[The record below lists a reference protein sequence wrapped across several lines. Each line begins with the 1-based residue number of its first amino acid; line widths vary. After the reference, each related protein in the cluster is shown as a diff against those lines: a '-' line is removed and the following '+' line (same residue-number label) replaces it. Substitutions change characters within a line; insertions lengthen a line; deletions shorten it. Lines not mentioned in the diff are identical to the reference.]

1 MSSAKLMKVHEEI
14 ADGRIL
20 RWGDIAT
27 LEYGRALR
35 THGEGHGRVRV
46 FGTNGPIGWA
56 SEALVTRSTVI
67 VGRKGAYRGVHY
79 SAEPCFVIDTAF
91 YVKPKVEFDM
101 RWAYYQLL
109 TQNINE
115 LDSGSAIP
123 STTRESFY
131 GLPVFFPSL
140 AEQRRIARILGS
152 LDDKI
157 ELNRRMCATLEEMA
171 RAIFRSWF
179 VDFDPVRAKVAAIAE
194 GRDPERAAMA
204 VISGKKE
211 EDLDTLPSEALASL
225 RATAAHFPSS
235 FADSE
240 AGEIP
245 EGWSPGSFGEIAV
258 QRRRNASVADIDP
271 EEPHVGLE
279 HFTRASL
286 ALFDWGVGR
295 GLESQKFR
303 FERGEV
309 LFGKLRPYFHKV
321 CIAPVSGVCSTDVV
335 VLSPVRPDWTSYMR
349 LVVSEPAMIEH
360 ATALSDGTRMPR
372 ASWGDLS
379 IFPVVKPPQE
389 LAARFDGVVG
399 PMLDTLTLLP
409 HESRTLAT
417 LRDTLLP
424 QLMSGEIS
432 VEPVEARR

>member
-1 MSSAKLMKVHEEI
+1 M
-14 ADGRIL
+14 
-20 RWGDIAT
+20 
-27 LEYGRALR
+27 
-35 THGEGHGRVRV
+35 
-46 FGTNGPIGWA
+46 
-56 SEALVTRSTVI
+56 
-67 VGRKGAYRGVHY
+67 
-79 SAEPCFVIDTAF
+79 
-91 YVKPKVEFDM
+91 
-101 RWAYYQLL
+101 
-109 TQNINE
+109 
-115 LDSGSAIP
+115 
-123 STTRESFY
+123 
-131 GLPVFFPSL
+131 
-140 AEQRRIARILGS
+140 
-152 LDDKI
+152 
-157 ELNRRMCATLEEMA
+157 
-171 RAIFRSWF
+171 
-179 VDFDPVRAKVAAIAE
+179 VA
-194 GRDPERAAMA
+194 
-204 VISGKKE
+204 ISGKRDE
-211 EDLDTLPSEALASL
+211 ADLDTLPPETLAAL
-225 RATAAHFPSS
+225 RATAALFPSGIVE
-235 FADSE
+235 SE
-240 AGEIP
+240 VGEIP

-258 QRRRNASVADIDP
+258 QRRRNASAADIDP
-271 EEPHVGLE
+271 EEPYVGLE
-279 HFTRASL
+279 NFTRASL

-335 VLSPVRPDWTSYMR
+335 VLSPIRPEWTSYMR

-424 QLMSGEIS
+424 KLLAGEMKVGCAAEQAQPAGMS
-432 VEPVEARR
+432 VE